1 MSDSHGGGGKHAE
14 HAHGKE
20 PGKAGSNAAV
30 VASLIAVVFFGAII
44 VESCSGS
51 SDSRATEASHG
62 GDAAGT
68 VPGGGRHNKP
78 QESVLDRALRPD
90 AIARAINKFPD
101 QLKEQY
107 LFVRVD
113 GGVLRPAVDEHGDPS
128 RDLYIPATHDPLYV
142 RMVGKR
148 WTVEV
153 HRREERYTARGD
165 RYFQWTKVMPEPIEL
180 RVAGESRWRDERKG
194 GIGALSFRE
203 FEIRL
208 PADYRPHGDE
218 YFYLAVDKGLHK

>member
-1 MSDSHGGGGKHAE
+1 M
-14 HAHGKE
+14 
-20 PGKAGSNAAV
+20 
-30 VASLIAVVFFGAII
+30 
-44 VESCSGS
+44 
-51 SDSRATEASHG
+51 
-62 GDAAGT
+62 
-68 VPGGGRHNKP
+68 VPGGERHNKP

-128 RDLYIPATHDPLYV
+128 RDLYVPATHEPLYV

-153 HRREERYTARGD
+153 HRREERFTTRGD

-194 GIGALSFRE
+194 GIGALSFPE

-218 YFYLAVDKGLHK
+218 YFYIAVDKDKHK